1 MAANFRILVH
11 RNKKNF
17 HLKLSGDF
25 DGTSAYEL
33 INILK
38 KNCKRLTASSGY
50 SYNLSEIHR
59 SFWSRCV

>member
-11 RNKKNF
+11 KNNKII

-33 INILK
+33 INLLK
-38 KNCKRLTASSGY
+38 KN
-50 SYNLSEIHR
+50 
-59 SFWSRCV
+59 